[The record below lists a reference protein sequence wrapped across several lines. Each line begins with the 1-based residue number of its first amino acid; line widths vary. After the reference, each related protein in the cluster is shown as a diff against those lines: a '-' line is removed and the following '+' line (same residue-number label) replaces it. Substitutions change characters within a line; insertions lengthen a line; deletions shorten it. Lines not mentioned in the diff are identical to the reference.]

1 MKKGR
6 RVRMSRRG
14 MVPAP
19 SPPASLIC
27 GWVTWCARRRQRRP
41 VASLWCSYKF
51 SSSYMY
57 IYIYIYQLSSHLV
70 NNKILKIYFRFF
82 YYTLD
87 KRFLELILTKLYKTF
102 SYIVRTN
109 PILIIHH
116 FYKCFIEYI
125 ILYI

>member
-1 MKKGR
+1 
-6 RVRMSRRG
+6 MSRRG

-19 SPPASLIC
+19 SPPGNLIC
-27 GWVTWCARRRQRRP
+27 GWVTSDVLAGGRGGRWQASD
-41 VASLWCSYKF
+41 VAASFPCS
-51 SSSYMY
+51 
-57 IYIYIYQLSSHLV
+57 IYIYIYQLSSHLF
-70 NNKILKIYFRFF
+70 NNKIIKFHFRFF
-82 YYTLD
+82 CYTLD